1 MQPVYSIKGQL
12 KKFREIKGREK
23 KFRSDI
29 ITRIKLCSTFVLHPR
44 VLLDHIRISYEELW
58 AFNLYSCLMNFI
70 PPDAKIANLSNI

>member
-1 MQPVYSIKGQL
+1 MQPVYSIKGLL

-44 VLLDHIRISYEELW
+44 VLLDHIRISYEEL
-58 AFNLYSCLMNFI
+58 
-70 PPDAKIANLSNI
+70 